1 LNEQVCARDQLWL
14 SLVASFTSRVTS
26 TEPGSATAVI
36 RLARLTGPYH
46 SPEREKA
53 DEPTWF

>member
-1 LNEQVCARDQLWL
+1 MWL

-36 RLARLTGPYH
+36 RLARLTGPYQ
-46 SPEREKA
+46 SPAREKA
-53 DEPTWF
+53 DEPTWS